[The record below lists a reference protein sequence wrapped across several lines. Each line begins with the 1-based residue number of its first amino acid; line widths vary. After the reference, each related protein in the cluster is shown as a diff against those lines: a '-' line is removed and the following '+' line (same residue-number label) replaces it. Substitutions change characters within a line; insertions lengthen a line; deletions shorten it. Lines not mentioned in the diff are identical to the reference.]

1 MKVLLIIACVLLYA
15 VVIFLALPRVLERY
29 TVQDYGWLSQFFD
42 AVYVVCLP
50 ERRAYA
56 EEVMQDLE
64 VKPLYIEAVQAIG
77 LSHSKLVEAGLVTK
91 SCQLALSEI
100 ARALSHNNALRTFL
114 DTPNAKTAIVFEDD
128 VEFLGPAILA
138 EVKEAM
144 FDTLD
149 NVPPDWDVINFGR
162 CLDECAL
169 DEHVGRG
176 VLKSH
181 RALCRHAYAVS
192 RPGAQKLIS
201 ATSPLSGTAQSDV
214 TIAQQRHINVYVP
227 TRVLFRLKSGP
238 PECS

>member
-1 MKVLLIIACVLLYA
+1 MKVLLIIACVLLYV

-29 TVQDYGWLSQFFD
+29 VQDNGWLSQFFD

-64 VKPLYIEAVQAIG
+64 VKPTYVEAVQAIS
-77 LSHSKLVEAGLVTK
+77 LSRSKLVEAGLVTK
-91 SCQLALSEI
+91 ACELALPEI
-100 ARALSHNNALRTFL
+100 ARALSHNKALRTFL
-114 DTPNAKTAIVFEDD
+114 DTPNAKTAIVFEDNVD
-128 VEFLGPAILA
+128 FLGPAILA
-138 EVKEAM
+138 EVKEAV

-169 DEHVGRG
+169 DEPAGGG
-176 VLKSH
+176 VLKSR
-181 RALCRHAYAVS
+181 RAQCRHAYAVT
-192 RPGAQKLIS
+192 RRGAQKLIG
-201 ATSPLSGTAQSDV
+201 ATAPLPCKAQSDV

-227 TRVLFRLKSGP
+227 ARVLFRQKSGP